1 MDKVKNFLIN
11 KINLS
16 KKDIIVV
23 GVSAGPDSMALL
35 YILNELRKKIGF
47 KIIVA
52 HVNHN
57 VRRESF
63 EEAEF
68 LKKYC
73 EENDDIF
80 EMMIINKYGDDNFH
94 NEARNIRY
102 NFYDSLIKKYQANY
116 LMTGHHADDLI
127 ETILMRL
134 VRGSTLRG
142 YSGFSDIVL
151 KGDYKIVRPLIS
163 VTKEELENFDKE
175 NNIPYRVDKSNFKD
189 KYTRNRYRKYVLPFL
204 KSEDHL
210 VHEKFYKF
218 SKQIIETDLY
228 INNIASDVI
237 KEVYHDN
244 ELDIDK
250 FKKLDTVIGKRIIDL
265 IFSELYLDDI
275 IEIDSRHVDLVMN
288 AINSNKTS
296 LSYNLPN
303 DYVLVKEYGKLVFK
317 KDINEILPY
326 DIELSNEVFLPN
338 GLTIK
343 RLDKCD
349 TNGNDI
355 LRLRSSDIKLPLRVR
370 SRRNGDKISVMNM
383 NGTKKVSEVLI
394 NAKVPLNKRD
404 LWPIVV
410 DSSDKVVWIPM
421 IKKSKY
427 NRLKNEECDIIFEC
441 FCKGEKLWIKKMLR
455 KMLYLMFYW

>member
-1 MDKVKNFLIN
+1 MDGVNNFLIN
-11 KINLS
+11 KVKLN

-35 YILNELRKKIGF
+35 YILKELKKKIGF

-57 VRRESF
+57 VRVESA

-73 EENDDIF
+73 DENGIIF
-80 EMMIINKYGDDNFH
+80 EMMTINKYGDDNFH

-102 NFYDSLIKKYQANY
+102 NYYDSLIKKYEANY
-116 LMTGHHADDLI
+116 LMTGHHADDLM
-127 ETILMRL
+127 ETILMRI

-142 YSGFSDIVL
+142 LSGFSDMI
-151 KGDYKIVRPLIS
+151 KKDNYYIVRPLIS
-163 VTKEELENFDKE
+163 VTKEELEKFDKE
-175 NNIPYRVDKSNFKD
+175 NKIPYRVDKSNFKD

-204 KSEDHL
+204 KSEDKD
-210 VHEKFYKF
+210 VHEKFLKF
-218 SKQIIETDLY
+218 SKQIMETDEF
-228 INNIASDVI
+228 ITKIASNEI
-237 KEVYHDN
+237 KEVYFNDSI
-244 ELDIDK
+244 DIEK
-250 FKKLDTVIGKRIIDL
+250 FKKLDIVIGKRIIDL

-275 IEIDSRHVDLVMN
+275 IEIDNRHVDLVLD

-303 DYVLVKEYGKLVFK
+303 DYVLVKEYNKIIFK
-317 KDINEILPY
+317 KDINAIMPY
-326 DIELSNEVFLPN
+326 DMELSDKVFLPN
-338 GLTIK
+338 GLTIEK
-343 RLDKCD
+343 IEKCD

-355 LRLRSSDIKLPLRVR
+355 LRINKDDVVFPLRVR
-370 SRRNGDKISVMNM
+370 TRKNGDRISVMNM

-394 NAKVPLNKRD
+394 NAKLPLTKRD

-410 DSSDKVVWIPM
+410 DSRDKIIWIPM

-427 NRLKNEECDIIFEC
+427 NRRKNEECDIMFRC
-441 FCKGEKLWIKKMLR
+441 F
-455 KMLYLMFYW
+455 

>member
-1 MDKVKNFLIN
+1 MDSVYNFLTN
-11 KINLS
+11 KIKLS

-35 YILNELRKKIGF
+35 YILNDLRKKIGY

-57 VRRESF
+57 VRKESI

-73 EENDDIF
+73 EDHDIIF
-80 EMMIINKYGDDNFH
+80 EMMVISKYGDDNFH

-102 NFYDSLIKKYQANY
+102 KFYDSLILKYHANY

-127 ETILMRL
+127 ETILMRM

-142 YSGFSDIVL
+142 YSGFSDIV
-151 KGDYKIVRPLIS
+151 KKDGYTIVRPLIS
-163 VTKEELENFDKE
+163 VTKEELENFDKKK
-175 NNIPYRVDKSNFKD
+175 NIPYRVDKSNFKD

-204 KSEDHL
+204 KSEDPL
-210 VHEKFYKF
+210 VHEKFIKF
-218 SKQIIETDLY
+218 SKQIMETDEY
-228 INNIASDVI
+228 ITRIASREI
-237 KEVYHDN
+237 NEVYHDN
-244 ELDIDK
+244 MLDIEK
-250 FKKLDTVIGKRIIDL
+250 FKKLDIVIGKRIIDL

-288 AINSNKTS
+288 AINSTKTS
-296 LSYNLPN
+296 LSFNLPN
-303 DYVLVKEYGKLVFK
+303 DYVLVKEYGNLVFK
-317 KDINEILPY
+317 KDINDILPY
-326 DIELSNEVFLPN
+326 DMELSDEVFLPN
-338 GLTIK
+338 GLVIK
-343 RLDKCD
+343 RMDSCD
-349 TNGNDI
+349 TNGNDV
-355 LRLRSSDIKLPLRVR
+355 LRIKSSDVKLPLRVR
-370 SRRNGDKISVMNM
+370 TRCNGDKISVMNM

-394 NAKVPLNKRD
+394 NAKLPLNKRD

-410 DSSDKVVWIPM
+410 DSKDEVIWIPK

-427 NRLKNEECDIIFEC
+427 NRLKSEDCDIIFRC
-441 FCKGEKLWIKKMLR
+441 F
-455 KMLYLMFYW
+455 

>member
-1 MDKVKNFLIN
+1 MDSVYNFLMNKVKLN
-11 KINLS
+11 

-35 YILNELRKKIGF
+35 YILNDLRKKIGY

-57 VRRESF
+57 VRKESV

-73 EENDDIF
+73 NDADIIF
-80 EMMIINKYGDDNFH
+80 EMMTINKYGDDNFH

-102 NFYDSLIKKYQANY
+102 NYYDSLIKKYKANY

-127 ETILMRL
+127 ETILMRI

-142 YSGFSDIVL
+142 YSGFSDIVI
-151 KGDYKIVRPLIS
+151 KDNYKIVRPLIS
-163 VTKEELENFDKE
+163 VTKEELENFDKT
-175 NNIPYRVDKSNFKD
+175 NKIPYRVDKSNFKD

-204 KSEDHL
+204 KSEDNL
-210 VHEKFYKF
+210 VHEKFIKF
-218 SKQIIETDLY
+218 SKQIIETDEY
-228 INNIASDVI
+228 ITKIASRDI
-237 KEVYHDN
+237 NDIYHDN
-244 ELDIDK
+244 TLDINKFKELDM
-250 FKKLDTVIGKRIIDL
+250 VIQKRIIDL

-303 DYVLVKEYGKLVFK
+303 DYVVVKEYSKLVFK
-317 KDINEILPY
+317 KDINAILPY
-326 DIELSNEVFLPN
+326 DIELQDEVFLPN
-338 GLTIK
+338 GLSIK
-343 RLDKCD
+343 RLNKCD

-355 LRLRSSDIKLPLRVR
+355 LRLNSSDVKLPLRVR
-370 SRRNGDKISVMNM
+370 TRRNGDKISVMNM

-394 NAKVPLNKRD
+394 NAKLPLNKRD

-410 DSSDKVVWIPM
+410 DSSDKVIWIPM

-427 NRLKNEECDIIFEC
+427 NRLMNEECDIIFKC
-441 FCKGEKLWIKKMLR
+441 
-455 KMLYLMFYW
+455 Y